1 MSPRTRVAALVAL
14 VLFLTAFGTALA
26 AEEGASGSSSATKD
40 FLGKVVN
47 FVLLFGSLAF
57 ILRKPLAKFLADKT
71 ELIRSGLK
79 SSETAAREAQAKL
92 QGIESR
98 AAALASEI
106 EALKTKAEADG
117 RAEKERIL
125 EAARR
130 EAARLKE
137 FSEQEIEAEV
147 RAGVRSLKEYAT
159 DKALALALDRLR
171 GRLDAR
177 AQGRLIDVSIEK
189 LAKVHEE
196 RHPGPAVRPR
206 SH

>member
-1 MSPRTRVAALVAL
+1 MSLRKRFAAVLAL
-14 VLFLTAFGTALA
+14 VLFFASFGLALA
-26 AEEGASGSSSATKD
+26 AEEGAAGSSATKD

-47 FVLLFGSLAF
+47 FVLLFGALAF
-57 ILRKPLAKFLADKT
+57 ILRKPLAKFISDKA

-79 SSETAAREAQAKL
+79 RSEAAAEEAKAKL
-92 QGIESR
+92 QGIEAR
-98 AAALASEI
+98 AASLAAEI
-106 EALKTKAEADG
+106 EAMKVKAGADG

-125 EAARR
+125 EAARH
-130 EAARLKE
+130 EADRLKA
-137 FSEQEIEAEV
+137 FSEQEIDGEV
-147 RAGVRSLKEYAT
+147 RAGIRRLKEYAT

-171 GRLDAR
+171 GRLDAGGQ
-177 AQGRLIDVSIEK
+177 ARLIDASIEK